1 MSTSAEKTMS
11 SERSAYFTR
20 VSVVFYA
27 LLFSFVI
34 AYHGYYSGDD
44 SSREL
49 SEDVGEEHHHHHQHK
64 PIFPLDQSDYVGT
77 FLIIIGLMIA
87 ASGGIGGGGIIVPLL
102 ILVFGFSPKM
112 AIPLSNFTILG
123 SSLTNML
130 MNLSK
135 RHPNTDRPL
144 IDWNLIMVMEPL
156 TVGGAVCGT
165 FLSKVLPD
173 LVLTIMLVVLLALT
187 AHRTLTK
194 GISQFKKEA
203 QEFKESQRSAL
214 SKARDEVDED
224 EDASASQL
232 LLEKD
237 QNTGDKSTVK
247 TSSLDIETQ
256 AQEDLDGLELAA
268 ILEQEKGTPH
278 DKVLLLVV
286 MFAVLITLNFL
297 KGGGSSFPSPIGIE
311 CGGFYYWVV
320 TFLIFAWVLA
330 IAIYMRS
337 QLIAMW
343 RAKKRLRYKYV
354 EGDVEWNERNTL
366 IYPFLCI
373 FAGFCA
379 GMFGVGGGI
388 VKGPLMLEMGVHP
401 LVAAGTVAVMIFM
414 TSISATT
421 SYMAFGTLT
430 YDYAYFLF
438 CFGLV
443 ATAVGQLGVG
453 YLVKKYKRMSLISL
467 SIGAVI
473 ALSTLLMGFQSV
485 LSLFGESNDD
495 SNKLCT

>member
-1 MSTSAEKTMS
+1 MIYEKRRGMKSIEWKSLVKMSTFC
-11 SERSAYFTR
+11 YFI
-20 VSVVFYA
+20 V
-27 LLFSFVI
+27 FVI
-34 AYHGYYSGDD
+34 VIVYHGFYSTNM
-44 SSREL
+44 SREL
-49 SEDVGEEHHHHHQHK
+49 SEIVDEEVDPHHHK
-64 PIFPLDQSDYVGT
+64 PLFPLDSNDYFGT
-77 FLIIIGLMIA
+77 FLVIIGLMIA

-102 ILVFGFSPKM
+102 ILVFGFTPKK
-112 AIPLSNFTILG
+112 AIPLSNFTIVG

-135 RHPNTDRPL
+135 RHPYTDRPL

-156 TVGGAVCGT
+156 TVGGAICGT

-173 LVLTIMLVVLLALT
+173 LVLTVMLVVLLALT
-187 AHRTLTK
+187 AHRTLKK
-194 GISQFKKEA
+194 GFQQFRKEA
-203 QEFKESQRSAL
+203 EEFKESQKSAL
-214 SKARDEVDED
+214 TVARDELEEE
-224 EDASASQL
+224 EDASAGQTL
-232 LLEKD
+232 LDKEEQASTKGALEME
-237 QNTGDKSTVK
+237 NPT
-247 TSSLDIETQ
+247 
-256 AQEDLDGLELAA
+256 QEDLDALELDE
-268 ILEQEKGTPH
+268 ILEAERGTPY
-278 DKVLLLVV
+278 DKVVLLLV

-297 KGGGSSFPSPIGIE
+297 KGGGESFPSPIGIE
-311 CGGFYYWVV
+311 CGGFEYWFV

-330 IAIYMRS
+330 IALYMRS
-337 QLIAMW
+337 DLVSMW
-343 RAKKRLRYKYV
+343 RKKRRLRYKYV

-401 LVAAGTVAVMIFM
+401 MVASGTVAIMIFM

-421 SYMAFGTLT
+421 SYMAFGILT
-430 YDYAYFLF
+430 YDYAWFLF
-438 CFGLV
+438 FFGLV

-485 LSLFGESNDD
+485 MSLFQGGNED